1 VVIKFRIN
9 RILIPIVIDLFI
21 IIVVVV
27 VVVVVMPLMLVVFSC
42 HKVIDMPQ
50 QSSKVVVDRATDAS
64 IVPSLVSV
72 ASCVASNTPILSFVT
87 YTSASI
93 PYACFFTSHTKA

>member
-21 IIVVVV
+21 IIVV

>member
-21 IIVVVV
+21 IIVV

-93 PYACFFTSHTKA
+93 PYACFFTPHTKA